1 MNVVMCL
8 GSSQWNVSSGDLPN
22 TQASHTFFLTF
33 CINLGDGSCW
43 YKMEGF
49 WVLEFSLR
57 EQSLLI
63 RNAYFGLIWF
73 RNKLI
78 FSYALRFCGLSAV
91 LQLGDLFGSEI
102 GTQYLGV
109 RWCCN
114 KNLKYMSLAYFFF
127 VKYFFP
133 FLKLEYINSSFTLQ
147 CQFLLY
153 SKLNQLHLYPIFFGF
168 PSHLDYHRAPSRIS
182 CAIQ

>member
-1 MNVVMCL
+1 MCL
-8 GSSQWNVSSGDLPN
+8 SSSQWNVSSGDLPN

-43 YKMEGF
+43 YKMRGS
-49 WVLEFSLR
+49 WVPEFSLR

-63 RNAYFGLIWF
+63 RNAYFGLIWV
-73 RNKLI
+73 RNRLI

-91 LQLGDLFGSEI
+91 LQLGDLFSSEI
-102 GTQYLGV
+102 GIQYLGV

-114 KNLKYMSLAYFFF
+114 KNLKYMSSAYFFF
-127 VKYFFP
+127 SKIFLSFFFFNWSI
-133 FLKLEYINSSFTLQ
+133 FLVPLHCSVSFCSTANWISYTYIPS
-147 CQFLLY
+147 
-153 SKLNQLHLYPIFFGF
+153 FFGF
-168 PSHLDYHRAPSRIS
+168 PSHLDCHRAPSRIP